1 MCVKGNDSMECNMIV
16 AGLIKYVA
24 LSIIDVHN
32 GNVKRVESRPSAALN
47 IFMIMLHNESGFAA

>member
-32 GNVKRVESRPSAALN
+32 GNVKRVESRPSAA
-47 IFMIMLHNESGFAA
+47 FE